1 MNTNMQVHPQKEEVL
16 FFGGGGGIHVHVD
29 RSSRAR
35 AARPDLVGEQNY
47 GSILRIFFTSLNNHC
62 ILATCSFGHS
72 STSDL
77 VANTVHMSL

>member
-16 FFGGGGGIHVHVD
+16 FFLGGGWGQGGGGIDVHID

-47 GSILRIFFTSLNNHC
+47 GSLLRIFFTSLNNHC
-62 ILATCSFGHS
+62 ILS
-72 STSDL
+72 
-77 VANTVHMSL
+77 HM